1 MLSNN
6 PSHLAS
12 EMEFITKLYQCK
24 QLIEDATRVT
34 RDHASLIDHFYTTKP
49 DFIISSGVR
58 TITISNYYMIFG
70 IRKFHT
76 AKGAPKV
83 IEHRDF
89 KHFNETNFSLNYNR
103 YQI

>member
-1 MLSNN
+1 
-6 PSHLAS
+6 
-12 EMEFITKLYQCK
+12 MEFITKLYQYK

-34 RDHASLIDHFYTTKP
+34 KDHASLLIDHLYTTKS

-58 TITISNYYMIFG
+58 TITISDHYMIFG

-76 AKGAPKV
+76 TKGSPKV
-83 IEHRDF
+83 IEYRDF
-89 KHFNETNFSLNYNR
+89 NELMNYNR